1 MQIMVSNKMQALTD
15 GFVVA
20 TMMIC
25 IGYILEWTICMTLCL
40 LHML

>member
-1 MQIMVSNKMQALTD
+1 MVVSNKQQAIVD
-15 GFVVA
+15 GIVVA
-20 TMMIC
+20 TMVIC